1 MASRHRAIS
10 FAILID
16 TQGRFLFQQRDDV
29 PGIVAPGK
37 IGLFGGHCEG
47 NETFFECVVREVG
60 EETGLDLPRENF
72 LHVASYRGP
81 DVEIEGGWLSSECYV
96 VRDVPVYGFDLPNVF
111 RQAAVYADRIL
122 KGSSPTDLP
131 VYQPTKFEL
140 VINLATART
149 LGMDVPLSLILR
161 VDEMLD

>member
-96 VRDVPVYGFDLPNVF
+96 VRDVP
-111 RQAAVYADRIL
+111 ADRVHVTE
-122 KGSSPTDLP
+122 GSLLIAERADLVQLAP
-131 VYQPTKFEL
+131 KFAPL
-140 VINLATART
+140 AVIAIEQFLGRSLDSLAAN
-149 LGMDVPLSLILR
+149 
-161 VDEMLD
+161 

>member
-1 MASRHRAIS
+1 MTSRHRDIS

-37 IGLFGGHCEG
+37 IGLFGGHREG
-47 NETFFECVVREVG
+47 NETFLECVVREVE
-60 EETGLDLPRENF
+60 EETGLALPRENF

-96 VRDVPVYGFDLPNVF
+96 VDDVP
-111 RQAAVYADRIL
+111 ADRIHVTE
-122 KGSSPTDLP
+122 GSLLIAERADLARLAP
-131 VYQPTKFEL
+131 KFAPL
-140 VINLATART
+140 AVIAIEHFLGRSLDSLAAT
-149 LGMDVPLSLILR
+149 
-161 VDEMLD
+161 

>member
-47 NETFFECVVREVG
+47 YETFFECVVREVE
-60 EETGLDLPRENF
+60 EETGLALPRESF

-96 VRDVPVYGFDLPNVF
+96 VRDVP
-111 RQAAVYADRIL
+111 ADRVNVTE
-122 KGSSPTDLP
+122 GSLLIAERADLVQLAP
-131 VYQPTKFEL
+131 KFAP
-140 VINLATART
+140 LALIAIEQF
-149 LGMDVPLSLILR
+149 LGRSLDSLPAN
-161 VDEMLD
+161 